1 MLKTKFFIVF
11 LVAFGFCGSLYPQ
24 DRGTE
29 VVAISGYGRLQY
41 SFYQARTDD
50 EFAGYLLKI
59 IQSAYASFRTSKVS
73 VECFL
78 DNRSLAATVI
88 SAMRNRRANIS
99 STYVTD
105 GEYFV
110 VNYIHPRGQADTYV
124 ISEITVSRPRQ
135 NFSTEEVYP
144 QRQTTPTLQAP
155 PQQRQ
160 QAPR

>member
-11 LVAFGFCGSLYPQ
+11 LVVFGFCSFLYPE

-29 VVAISGYGRLQY
+29 VVTVSSYGRLQY
-41 SFYQARTDD
+41 SFYQAKTDD
-50 EFAGYLLKI
+50 EFAGYLLRI
-59 IQSAYASFRTSKVS
+59 MESAYASFRTSKVS

-78 DNRSLAATVI
+78 DNRSLAGNVI
-88 SAMRNRRANIS
+88 NAMRNRRANIS

-124 ISEITVSRPRQ
+124 ISEIAVTRPRQ
-135 NFSTEEVYP
+135 NFGDEEVYP

-155 PQQRQ
+155 PQKR
-160 QAPR
+160 